1 MAQGPGTAP
10 LKQSQGEELG
20 GLTQERW
27 EIGLSMLKKKKK
39 RGLEVERRVL
49 AHLKKCFGPFVFLLF
64 LQTQPPKGRL
74 NNPLG
79 KHFCL
84 C

>member
-1 MAQGPGTAP
+1 MARGPGTAP

-39 RGLEVERRVL
+39 GWRWRDVSS
-49 AHLKKCFGPFVFLLF
+49 HI
-64 LQTQPPKGRL
+64 
-74 NNPLG
+74 
-79 KHFCL
+79 
-84 C
+84 

>member
-1 MAQGPGTAP
+1 MARGPGTAP

-39 RGLEVERRVL
+39 GLEVERRVL
-49 AHLKKCFGPFVFLLF
+49 AHLKQCFGKKEKRLPSPHNLLN
-64 LQTQPPKGRL
+64 PSSPRIHVL
-74 NNPLG
+74 NG
-79 KHFCL
+79 CAGS
-84 C
+84 

>member
-1 MAQGPGTAP
+1 MARGPGTAP

-39 RGLEVERRVL
+39 
-49 AHLKKCFGPFVFLLF
+49 KKDTTRNKKLFGKL
-64 LQTQPPKGRL
+64 TSK
-74 NNPLG
+74 G
-79 KHFCL
+79 KHIVKVGNHPYTKL
-84 C
+84 VGKLKDKSSKIIP

>member
-1 MAQGPGTAP
+1 MARGPGTAP

-39 RGLEVERRVL
+39 GLEVERRVL
-49 AHLKKCFGPFVFLLF
+49 AHLKQCFG
-64 LQTQPPKGRL
+64 K
-74 NNPLG
+74 
-79 KHFCL
+79 
-84 C
+84 